1 MEGEMGMVAT
11 RKRTNKINSGVLAR
25 WATKLQIEFFLVD
38 VNMWWGDRPLKAS
51 IPRLIPRQIG
61 ELRSELDV
69 GPGVSCAD
77 REGMG
82 D

>member
-1 MEGEMGMVAT
+1 M
-11 RKRTNKINSGVLAR
+11 RTLTSCMPINSVGLCLIIRKICLHAR
-25 WATKLQIEFFLVD
+25 EHQTVVAHVGAVEAIETV
-38 VNMWWGDRPLKAS
+38 K
-51 IPRLIPRQIG
+51 LIPRQLG

-77 REGMG
+77 REGVG